1 MVNDKDIELIIR
13 NQISI
18 VNMLGFIIKELKG
31 QAPILRVKFNDDEY
45 GFVRPNI
52 EAISFREGD

>member
-13 NQISI
+13 NQVSI

-31 QAPILRVKFNDDEY
+31 KSPTLKVKIEDNEY
-45 GFVRPNI
+45 VLTMPDVD
-52 EAISFREGD
+52 AISF